1 MRCVVVFNR
10 DQGLYRGESWSGSVM
25 VAYNGCKR
33 LDVKV
38 TFVALYPGTFI
49 VGRENHFLVNQVKK
63 REGVPRYRAVHAAE
77 LGCLIMFSF
86 STTGGPVFPGFP
98 VSRHD
103 GGQ

>member
-1 MRCVVVFNR
+1 
-10 DQGLYRGESWSGSVM
+10 M

-77 LGCLIMFSF
+77 LGCHHVLVFQLP
-86 STTGGPVFPGFP
+86 GGLCFLCPGTHGGHKLKY
-98 VSRHD
+98 VHD
-103 GGQ
+103 VLYSIIDDYRTRC

>member
-1 MRCVVVFNR
+1 
-10 DQGLYRGESWSGSVM
+10 M

-77 LGCLIMFSF
+77 LARVSKHVLVFLELP
-86 STTGGPVFPGFP
+86 GGLCFLCPGMH
-98 VSRHD
+98 R
-103 GGQ
+103 